1 MSYVAATDVPI
12 LINGQAT
19 DTLSAL
25 DRGLHY
31 GDGLFETLAISK
43 GMPVHWTRHLQRLL
57 QGCDRL
63 GFAAPDTAALT
74 VEAQHLCA
82 GQARAVL
89 KIIVTRGAGGR
100 GYRSAASAQPTRIMA
115 RYPWPD
121 YPPTNARDGVHV
133 RLCSTRLGSNPALA
147 GVKHLNRLEQVM
159 ARAEWTDA
167 TIAEG
172 LMFDQHDHV
181 IEGTMSNL
189 FLVRDGQ
196 LITAE
201 LTHCGVAGIV
211 RGLVLERAAQQGIA
225 CSVRPVP
232 RDELFGADE
241 LFLCNSLL
249 GIWPVRA
256 VEAQRY
262 VPGPVTRALMQT
274 MNYSHA

>member
-1 MSYVAATDVPI
+1 MNDAAATDVPM
-12 LINGQAT
+12 LINGQAA
-19 DTLSAL
+19 DTVSAL

-43 GMPVHWTRHLQRLL
+43 GMPVHWERHLQRLL

-74 VEAQHLCA
+74 LEAQRLCV
-82 GQARAVL
+82 GQTCAVL
-89 KIIVTRGAGGR
+89 KIIATRGSGGR
-100 GYRSAASAQPTRIMA
+100 GYRPALAAPPTRIMA
-115 RYPWPD
+115 RYPWPE
-121 YPPTNARDGVHV
+121 YPAANAQDGVCV

-147 GVKHLNRLEQVM
+147 GMKHLNRLEQVM

-172 LMFDQHDHV
+172 LMFDQNDHV
-181 IEGTMSNL
+181 IEGTMSNF

-211 RGLVLERAAQQGIA
+211 RGLVIEWAAQQGLR
-225 CSVRPVP
+225 CDVRPVP
-232 RDELFGADE
+232 RDELFSADE
-241 LFLCNSLL
+241 LFLCNSVI

-256 VEAQRY
+256 LEAQRY

-274 MNYSHA
+274 MEPSHA